1 MAPCVTLNQ
10 METDCWAQLD
20 SAGIRPIA
28 SVKRLQKEAY
38 RAWFAGL
45 MFSTI
50 AGSYTLWQIRQRQQN
65 VDKNEGEGVVESKK
79 LVK

>member
-1 MAPCVTLNQ
+1 M
-10 METDCWAQLD
+10 
-20 SAGIRPIA
+20 
-28 SVKRLQKEAY
+28 LQKEAY

-50 AGSYTLWQIRQRQQN
+50 AGFYTLWQIRQRQQN